1 MMDST
6 VTEYT
11 GNTAARERNLHADPA
26 MLAESRLGTELLPE
40 ECDALAAELE
50 VLPLDDGQVLCQEG
64 ERDSALY
71 VLAAGKIEVVN
82 LVDGQEEVVYRMSV
96 GETAGTR
103 VFIDRGRRR
112 STLRADGESTVY
124 ALQPARFEAL
134 IKSQP
139 FMVYKVMRALLK
151 ITHSNLMRMNRESE
165 ALSNYVTHR
174 GLYTRY

>member
-1 MMDST
+1 MMNST

-11 GNTAARERNLHADPA
+11 DVIETREGPLRADPTI
-26 MLAESRLGTELLPE
+26 LAESRLGTELLPE
-40 ECDALAAELE
+40 ECDALVAEME
-50 VLPLDDGQVLCQEG
+50 VLPLVDGQVLCHEG

-71 VLAAGKIEVVN
+71 VLASGKIEVVN
-82 LVDGQEEVVYRMSV
+82 LVSGQEEVVYRMQV

-112 STLRADGESTVY
+112 STLRAVGETTVY

-134 IKSQP
+134 IKRQP
-139 FMVYKVMRALLK
+139 FMVYKVMRAMLK
-151 ITHSNLMRMNRESE
+151 ITHANLMRMNRESE

>member
-1 MMDST
+1 MDST
-6 VTEYT
+6 AMEHA
-11 GNTAARERNLHADPA
+11 GNSDPRDGLLHADSGV
-26 MLAESRLGTELLPE
+26 LAESRLGSELLPE
-40 ECDALAAELE
+40 ECEVLAAELE
-50 VLPLDDGQVLCQEG
+50 VLPLTDGQTLCHEG

-82 LVDGQEEVVYRMSV
+82 LVDGEDEVVYRMSV

-112 STLRADGESTVY
+112 STLRAVGETTVY

-139 FMVYKVMRALLK
+139 FMVYKVMRAMLK
-151 ITHSNLMRMNRESE
+151 ITHANLMRMNRESE
-165 ALSNYVTHR
+165 ALSTYVNR
-174 GLYTRY
+174 QGAVYTRY

>member
-1 MMDST
+1 MMEST
-6 VTEYT
+6 VTDYSDGLE
-11 GNTAARERNLHADPA
+11 ARKETLRADPA
-26 MLAESRLGTELLPE
+26 LLAESRLGTELLPE
-40 ECDALAAELE
+40 ECDELAAELE
-50 VLPLDDGQVLCQEG
+50 VLPLVDGQILCQEG

-71 VLAAGKIEVVN
+71 LLAAGKIEVVN
-82 LVDGQEEVVYRMSV
+82 LVSGEEKVVYRMQV

-112 STLRADGESTVY
+112 STLRAVGNTTVY

-134 IKSQP
+134 IKRQP
-139 FMVYKVMRALLK
+139 FMVYKVMRAMLK
-151 ITHSNLMRMNRESE
+151 ITHANLMRMNRESE